1 MTNRWLLVLLAAS
14 MGEVA
19 PTVLLAQQA
28 PRSPDPRIYTDE
40 LSPRQIQRAQER
52 DYPQDRSASSP
63 KAASPPKANAKQQT
77 TTRQATQH
85 TAQQTPQP
93 ARAVACSGVFAKDS
107 SHLKLATVYKSENVV
122 FTQIDAGEGN
132 KLMASVLF
140 PSDPKRRLEVWWEN
154 EAARAGTHLI
164 VINGQ
169 STWTGPKGL
178 RIGLQLAAIE
188 RLNGKPF
195 KLKGFNNDNIGVV
208 SDWQGGAFGELT
220 GGCRLGIYLRPDAS
234 AAAAARSGLS
244 AGAEFASNDAGVKAV
259 KPTIAE
265 IIIGY

>member
-1 MTNRWLLVLLAAS
+1 MGMTHRWLLVSLAAS
-14 MGEVA
+14 IGAVA
-19 PTVLLAQQA
+19 PAVLSAQQA
-28 PRSPDPRIYTDE
+28 PRSPDPRLYTDE
-40 LSPRQIQRAQER
+40 LSPRQIQRAQEPSR
-52 DYPQDRSASSP
+52 MQEPSRTQEREERSAYAPRERP
-63 KAASPPKANAKQQT
+63 KPTVVQSAAPG
-77 TTRQATQH
+77 
-85 TAQQTPQP
+85 P
-93 ARAVACSGVFAKDS
+93 ARAVACSGAFAKDS